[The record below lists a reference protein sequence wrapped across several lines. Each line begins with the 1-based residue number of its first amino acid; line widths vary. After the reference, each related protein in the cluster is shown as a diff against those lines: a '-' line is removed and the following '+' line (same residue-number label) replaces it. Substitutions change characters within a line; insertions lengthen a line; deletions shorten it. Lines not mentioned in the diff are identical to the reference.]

1 MSWMLQ
7 PFEREMNPEF
17 INKVK
22 VDFTEEF
29 FFNMIVTKELL
40 KDSLWDTLTEEYQ
53 RHMKEYLSY
62 FMNTR
67 EKHSYFQRLS
77 IKE

>member
-1 MSWMLQ
+1 
-7 PFEREMNPEF
+7 MNPEF
-17 INKVK
+17 INKIK
-22 VDFTEEF
+22 VDFTEEIF
-29 FFNMIVTKELL
+29 LNMIVTKELL

-67 EKHSYFQRLS
+67 EKHSTFKGFTRGV